1 MNWNSWAEP
10 SLNKARS
17 NNPVEA
23 GGLGGWR
30 FVAAPLG
37 FDKKEKKK
45 KTDEP
50 WKSAADNEPAQKN
63 CNDNNKKKKKP
74 D

>member
-23 GGLGGWR
+23 AG
-30 FVAAPLG
+30 F
-37 FDKKEKKK
+37 FDKKR

-50 WKSAADNEPAQKN
+50 WKSAADNKLAQKN
-63 CNDNNKKKKKP
+63 CNDNNKKKNLIRQTIKQG
-74 D
+74 

>member
-1 MNWNSWAEP
+1 MNWNSWAEL

-23 GGLGGWR
+23 LSLR
-30 FVAAPLG
+30 RS
-37 FDKKEKKK
+37 DSTQKKK

-50 WKSAADNEPAQKN
+50 WKSATDNEPAQKN
-63 CNDNNKKKKKP
+63 W
-74 D
+74 

>member
-23 GGLGGWR
+23 GGREEALSLR
-30 FVAAPLG
+30 RS
-37 FDKKEKKK
+37 DSTKKK
-45 KTDEP
+45 NRWALKECGRQRAGT
-50 WKSAADNEPAQKN
+50 KN
-63 CNDNNKKKKKP
+63 CNDNKKKFKKP